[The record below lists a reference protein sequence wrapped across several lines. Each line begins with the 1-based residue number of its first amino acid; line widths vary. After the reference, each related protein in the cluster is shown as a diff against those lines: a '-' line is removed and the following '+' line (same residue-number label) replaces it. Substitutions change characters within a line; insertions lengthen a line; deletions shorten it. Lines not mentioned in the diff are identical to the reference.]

1 MDKQKL
7 LRLLESDA
15 KLSAAELAEKLG
27 ESEEAVVAQVAAFE
41 ADGVILGY
49 QAQID
54 WEKTKR
60 ENVTAMIELKI
71 VPKRGEG
78 FGAVAE
84 RIKNYPEVRSLYLMS
99 GGYDI
104 LVILEGKSLKEVAM
118 FVAKKLAT
126 MDGVTSTATHF
137 VLSKYKDKGVV
148 FGSAQADTRR
158 MYSYD

>member
-15 KLSAAELAEKLG
+15 KLSMAELAEKLG
-27 ESEEAVVAQVAAFE
+27 ESEEAVAAQVAALE
-41 ADGVILGY
+41 ADGIILGY

-60 ENVTAMIELKI
+60 ESVTAMIELKI

-84 RIKNYPEVRSLYLMS
+84 RIKSYPEVRSLYLMS

-104 LVILEGKSLKEVAM
+104 LVIIEGKTLKEVAM

-137 VLSKYKDKGVV
+137 VLSKYKDKGMV
-148 FGSAQADTRR
+148 FGAAKGDTRR
-158 MYSYD
+158 LYSYD